1 MPEMVTSTYQ
11 NLVRNILALVLG
23 TLKIFTR
30 ATRKCHLKGKIV
42 LCAPPAQHHEIES
55 VTTITSSCN
64 HRHAG
69 KNFCYFSIFF
79 YFPSLTS
86 CKPAISI

>member
-30 ATRKCHLKGKIV
+30 ATRKCRLKGKIV
-42 LCAPPAQHHEIES
+42 LCGGGVECVIFQENVLKTTRAP
-55 VTTITSSCN
+55 
-64 HRHAG
+64 
-69 KNFCYFSIFF
+69 
-79 YFPSLTS
+79 
-86 CKPAISI
+86 